1 MVGKTSRKTKM
12 SKLYTLEE
20 VKELCIKA
28 YDDGCNNGYYDEQF
42 IFIDGVKIL
51 IDAEYWIKQNLNQN
65 QNKDES

>member
-1 MVGKTSRKTKM
+1 M

-65 QNKDES
+65 QNKDELETRN

>member
-1 MVGKTSRKTKM
+1 M

-51 IDAEYWIKQNLNQN
+51 IDAEYWIKQNLNQR
-65 QNKDES
+65 